1 MPGRGGTLYAFLIS
15 LGDPASKPAVQP
27 AADGVQ
33 RRRPSGADP
42 VYVPLG
48 PALAED
54 EGDHLRR
61 VADELGAVNLGRAR
75 DLKKLLR
82 SRDAAARWSAAAEL
96 GQIGGREAVSAL
108 RELLEGTDPVG
119 WEVAVHGLRHS
130 RERDGWLCLESV
142 ALECVS
148 MLASDHPAVHRPAA
162 MRLLMMGRTKTMDR
176 LFRAVDGH
184 SRAIPRKAA
193 VRFVRAALLSLP
205 SEHARIVALRL
216 GVSDGAGEAGA
227 TGRALTPAEAGVV
240 AGMSAERVRELE
252 AEAWAIVQSP
262 RPWSAVAHLVTISES
277 PLPAGEGEGEGE
289 ALTDLGIV
297 T

>member
-1 MPGRGGTLYAFLIS
+1 M
-15 LGDPASKPAVQP
+15 
-27 AADGVQ
+27 
-33 RRRPSGADP
+33 
-42 VYVPLG
+42 
-48 PALAED
+48 
-54 EGDHLRR
+54 
-61 VADELGAVNLGRAR
+61 R

-148 MLASDHPAVHRPAA
+148 MLASDHPAVRRPAA

-205 SEHARIVALRL
+205 SEHARVVAHAQIDEGLAARHGHRYGLYVDLCVAQEIGDVGQQAYFVICHYGELLHAKNPQNERTQLVSALR
-216 GVSDGAGEAGA
+216 
-227 TGRALTPAEAGVV
+227 
-240 AGMSAERVRELE
+240 
-252 AEAWAIVQSP
+252 
-262 RPWSAVAHLVTISES
+262 
-277 PLPAGEGEGEGE
+277 
-289 ALTDLGIV
+289 
-297 T
+297 

>member
-1 MPGRGGTLYAFLIS
+1 MRSNAAPGKPGRGATLYAFLIS
-15 LGDPASKPAVQP
+15 LGDSTSKPAVQR
-27 AADGVQ
+27 ASGGVQ
-33 RRRPSGADP
+33 RRRSSGADP

-61 VADELGAVNLGRAR
+61 VADELGAVNLGRVR

-82 SRDAAARWSAAAEL
+82 SRDAGARRSAAAEL
-96 GQIGGREAVSAL
+96 GQTGGREAVSAL
-108 RELLEGTDPVG
+108 RALLEGSDPVG

-148 MLASDHPAVHRPAA
+148 MLASDNPAVHGPAA
-162 MRLLMMGRTKTMDR
+162 TQLLMMGRTKTMDR

-184 SRAIPRKAA
+184 SRAIPRDAA
-193 VRFVRAALLSLP
+193 VRFVRAALSSLP
-205 SEHARIVALRL
+205 PEHARVVSLRL
-216 GVSDGAGEAGA
+216 GVPGGAGKGA
-227 TGRALTPAEAGVV
+227 ATVRALTPAEAGAV
-240 AGMSAERVRELE
+240 AGESAERVREFE

-262 RPWSAVAHLVTISES
+262 RPWSALAHLEGH
-277 PLPAGEGEGEGE
+277 PPA
-289 ALTDLGIV
+289 
-297 T
+297 